1 MAALPVLTLPLQTV
15 VVVVVVGCGAVVD
28 NLSGN
33 KSCRAVGSDS
43 WQDNEAAG
51 APIISL
57 IRISS
62 LSIAV
67 FRRNKSWMV

>member
-1 MAALPVLTLPLQTV
+1 
-15 VVVVVVGCGAVVD
+15 
-28 NLSGN
+28 LSGN